1 MQELSKSVRCGLWEG
16 LRQIT
21 SIFNQESCFKV
32 KAALST
38 DIRTGN
44 FPYPLREFED
54 VRCFI
59 GGEEICSVFGFG
71 MFFTVSC
78 YVLLSGILGLFTP

>member
-1 MQELSKSVRCGLWEG
+1 MESVHCGLWEG

-21 SIFNQESCFKV
+21 SIFNQERCFKI
-32 KAALST
+32 KAVIST

-44 FPYPLREFED
+44 FPYPLLE
-54 VRCFI
+54 VAGVGCFI
-59 GGEEICSVFGFG
+59 GGGEICSVFGFG

-78 YVLLSGILGLFTP
+78 HVLFSGILGFPPP